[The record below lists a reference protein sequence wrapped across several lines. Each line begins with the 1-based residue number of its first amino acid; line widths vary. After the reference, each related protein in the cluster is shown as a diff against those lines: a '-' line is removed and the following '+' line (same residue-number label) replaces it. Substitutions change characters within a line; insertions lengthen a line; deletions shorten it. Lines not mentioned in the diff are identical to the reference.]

1 MSGGC
6 LSPASRIRI
15 AADVH
20 RHSTSD
26 DDSGCVLEEYSW
38 VPSGIK
44 PDMVHMYFA
53 CLPED
58 KIPYVNSPGEEWR
71 TRQLYY
77 QLPPQDSDVG
87 YCGKLSNKEIREL
100 VQFEMGRKRE
110 CLGCGI
116 IEQLPYDSKRRYCHQ
131 CKGSLYEGTLVIN
144 AERFGRDVHWHPQ
157 CFICTECSNLLVD
170 LIYFKHGADVYC
182 GRHHAERI
190 KPRCAKC
197 DELIFSEECT
207 EAEGRTWHM
216 AHFSCSD
223 CGVQL
228 GGQRYIGRN
237 DKIICISCYNQNSS
251 LICNTC
257 GKEIVVDKPHIIQN
271 DIHWHADERCFC
283 CSGCGKNLL
292 GKRYSFRD
300 KKLYCGA
307 DANCGK
313 RHSKVTFDSKMTCIS
328 NRRRESVPEPPS
340 RGPPSPPAENIYET
354 VLPCTSRESDSI
366 NGNEHLRRCN
376 RRSQS
381 ADVRRPWCDEY
392 CRKEYFKKKGDYEDK
407 KQNHYSRMPPPSPLL
422 RRKHQRCSSCSS
434 SESDSD
440 DVYLLNYLAASLS
453 QFNKTTNTV
462 QNNGSCKPIVSR
474 VQMAKNKSSSN
485 CIVS

>member
-26 DDSGCVLEEYSW
+26 DDSGCMLEEYSW

-58 KIPYVNSPGEEWR
+58 KIPYVNSAGEEWR

-87 YCGKLSNKEIREL
+87 YCGKLSNQEVREL
-100 VQFEMGRKRE
+100 IQFEVGRKRE
-110 CLGCGI
+110 CLGRGI
-116 IEQLPYDSKRRYCHQ
+116 IEQLPYDNKRRHCH
-131 CKGSLYEGTLVIN
+131 
-144 AERFGRDVHWHPQ
+144 
-157 CFICTECSNLLVD
+157 
-170 LIYFKHGADVYC
+170 KHGADVYC
-182 GRHHAERI
+182 GRHHAEQI

-237 DKIICISCYNQNSS
+237 DRMICISCYNENPS
-251 LICNTC
+251 LVCNTC
-257 GKEIVVDKPHIIQN
+257 EKEIVVDEPHIIQN

-283 CSGCGKNLL
+283 CSDCGKNLL

-300 KKLYCGA
+300 EKLYCVT

-313 RHSKVTFDSKMTCIS
+313 WYSKVTFNSKVMS
-328 NRRRESVPEPPS
+328 VSSRRRGSVPEPPS
-340 RGPPSPPAENIYET
+340 RDPPSPPAENIYET
-354 VLPCTSRESDSI
+354 VLPCFSREWDDI
-366 NGNEHLRRCN
+366 NGIEHLR
-376 RRSQS
+376 
-381 ADVRRPWCDEY
+381 
-392 CRKEYFKKKGDYEDK
+392 G
-407 KQNHYSRMPPPSPLL
+407 
-422 RRKHQRCSSCSS
+422 SCSS

-453 QFNKTTNTV
+453 QFNRTTGTV
-462 QNNGSCKPIVSR
+462 QSNRSCNRI
-474 VQMAKNKSSSN
+474 QTAKNKSSSN

>member
-1 MSGGC
+1 MDTIISRCQMSRGC

-20 RHSTSD
+20 RHSISD

-38 VPSGIK
+38 VPNGIK

-58 KIPYVNSPGEEWR
+58 KIPYVNSTGEEWR

-77 QLPPQDSDVG
+77 QLPPQDSDAR
-87 YCGKLSNKEIREL
+87 YCDKLNNKEIREL
-100 VQFEMGRKRE
+100 VQFEVGRKRE
-110 CLGCGI
+110 CLGRGI
-116 IEQLPYDSKRRYCHQ
+116 IEQLPYDNKRRLCHQ
-131 CKGSLYEGTLVIN
+131 CKGLLYEGNLVII

-157 CFICTECSNLLVD
+157 CFVCTECSNLLVD
-170 LIYFKHGADVYC
+170 LIYFKHRSDVYC
-182 GRHHAERI
+182 GRHHAEQI

-197 DELIFSEECT
+197 DEASSISASDFCSALIFSEECT

-223 CGVQL
+223 CGIQL

-237 DKIICISCYNQNSS
+237 DRIVCISCHNQNSS
-251 LICNTC
+251 LVCNTC

-283 CSGCGKNLL
+283 CTECSKNLL
-292 GKRYSFRD
+292 GKKYLFRGG
-300 KKLYCGA
+300 KLYCGM
-307 DANCGK
+307 DTKCGK
-313 RHSKVTFDSKMTCIS
+313 RCPKVIFCTKVKSIS
-328 NRRRESVPEPPS
+328 SRRRGSIPEPPS
-340 RGPPSPPAENIYET
+340 RDPPSPPAENIYET
-354 VLPCTSRESDSI
+354 VLPCSSRESDGR
-366 NGNEHLRRCN
+366 NGAKHLRGCN

-381 ADVRRPWCDEY
+381 VDVRRSWCNEY
-392 CRKEYFKKKGDYEDK
+392 CSKEYCKKKRDHEDK
-407 KQNHYSRMPPPSPLL
+407 KQNHYSQMPPSSPLL
-422 RRKHQRCSSCSS
+422 RRRHQRCSSCSS

-453 QFNKTTNTV
+453 QFKT
-462 QNNGSCKPIVSR
+462 
-474 VQMAKNKSSSN
+474 
-485 CIVS
+485 